1 MSYIKRDSAR
11 DKFSY
16 ELVNECKQT
25 GARAGILKT
34 PHGEIKTP
42 IFMPVGTNSA
52 VKTLTSD
59 QVKDTGAQ
67 IILSNSYHLY
77 LRAGTKLIKQ
87 FGGIH
92 KWMNWDKP
100 VLTDSGGF
108 QVFSLANLR
117 KITEDG
123 VEFRDPKDG
132 KKHFISPE
140 DSMEIQQDIGADII
154 MAFDE
159 CAPFPCDYETAKKAM
174 ERTHRWLDR
183 CFEAKKDNPNQALFP
198 IVQGAF
204 YDDLRKQ
211 SAEFISQYDTVGY
224 AIGGLSVGET
234 KDIMTHF
241 EEFTAPLLPKDKPR
255 YLMGVG
261 TPEDLLDGIKN
272 GIDMFDCVLPTRN
285 ARHGSFFTPEGKR
298 NIKNKEFYDDNRPLV
313 EGCNCYACRNHS
325 RAYIRHLWRCGESTA
340 ATLLSIHN
348 IQFLV
353 EFSQKCRQAIIEN
366 RFGDFYNENYPK
378 LT

>member
-1 MSYIKRDSAR
+1 MLSEKDYFNYKLIHK
-11 DKFSY
+11 
-16 ELVNECKQT
+16 CKQSN
-25 GARAGILKT
+25 ARAGVFKT
-34 PHGEIKTP
+34 PHGDIHTP

-52 VKTLTSD
+52 VKTLVSD
-59 QVKDTGAQ
+59 QIMDTGAQ
-67 IILSNSYHLY
+67 IILANSYHLY

-92 KWMNWDKP
+92 EWMNWHKP

-108 QVFSLANLR
+108 QVFSLSHLR

-140 DSMEIQQDIGADII
+140 VSMEIQQDIGADII

-159 CAPFPCDYETAKKAM
+159 CAPYPCDYQTAKKAM
-174 ERTHRWLDR
+174 ERTHRWLER
-183 CFEAKKDNPNQALFP
+183 CFKAKTNPRQALFP

-204 YDDLRKQ
+204 YDDLRKE
-211 SAEFISQYDTVGY
+211 SAGVISSYDASGY
-224 AIGGLSVGET
+224 AIGGVSVGEPA
-234 KDIMTHF
+234 DIKNHF
-241 EEFTAPLLPKDKPR
+241 VELTAPLLPENKPR

-261 TPEDLLDGIKN
+261 TPEDLLDGIKH
-272 GIDMFDCVLPTRN
+272 GVDMFDCVLPTRN
-285 ARHGSFFTPEGKR
+285 ARHGSFFTWHGKK
-298 NIKNKEFYDDNRPLV
+298 NIKNKAFYDDSAPLV

-325 RAYIRHLWRCGESTA
+325 RAYIRHLFRCQESTA

-353 EFSQKCRQAIIEN
+353 EFSQKCRQAILED
-366 RFGDFYNENYPK
+366 RFIDFYNEHYNNLIK
-378 LT
+378 G